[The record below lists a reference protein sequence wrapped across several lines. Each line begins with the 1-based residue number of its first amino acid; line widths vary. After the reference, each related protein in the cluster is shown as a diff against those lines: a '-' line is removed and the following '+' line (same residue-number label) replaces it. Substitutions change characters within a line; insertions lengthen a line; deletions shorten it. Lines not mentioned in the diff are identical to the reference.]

1 MNQEQPRGL
10 QLQRDAAASARNARP
25 VVERAAPGPLSPVDA
40 HWQAIARDMFE
51 QGHEERAVME
61 ALRRQGCRAFAA
73 ADAVKA
79 TRSHYRNVHHMK
91 HRKEG
96 LKALVTGSAMWI
108 GAAAIVLGSANG
120 GVISRGLIEFV
131 WGLGVG
137 GMVPVF
143 FGLYKLLTGS
153 SVPLTLPE
161 DRR

>member
-1 MNQEQPRGL
+1 MSQEEPRGL
-10 QLQRDAAASARNARP
+10 QLERDAAASARNAKP
-25 VVERAAPGPLSPVDA
+25 IVERAAPGLLSPVDA
-40 HWQAIARDMFE
+40 HWQAIAREMFE

-61 ALRRQGCRAFAA
+61 ALRRQGCRVFAA

-79 TRSHYRNVHHMK
+79 TRASYRNVHHMK
-91 HRKEG
+91 HRKAG
-96 LKALVTGSAMWI
+96 LKALATGGAMWV
-108 GAAAIVLGSANG
+108 GAAAIVLACAYG
-120 GVISRGLIEFV
+120 GVVGRALIELV